1 MALTTLMLDG
11 LPQLS
16 ELERRRIER
25 RLKALERRLVNHS
38 EPLITLILRAYP
50 ARRELEADLR
60 VQLGPLGRHLVSHQT
75 AETADHAVRL
85 AAADIQRQLERH
97 HARQRGEP
105 TFGVPSR
112 RLPVQLR
119 PHPPGTAAAAE
130 APSGREDDGQV

>member
-1 MALTTLMLDG
+1 MALTTLTFDG

-25 RLKALERRLVNHS
+25 RLKALERRLVNHP
-38 EPLITLILRAYP
+38 EPLITLVLRAYP

-85 AAADIQRQLERH
+85 AAVDIQRQLERQ

-112 RLPVQLR
+112 RLPGHR
-119 PHPPGTAAAAE
+119 RSHPPDTAAAAE
-130 APSGREDDGQV
+130 APGGQEGDGQA